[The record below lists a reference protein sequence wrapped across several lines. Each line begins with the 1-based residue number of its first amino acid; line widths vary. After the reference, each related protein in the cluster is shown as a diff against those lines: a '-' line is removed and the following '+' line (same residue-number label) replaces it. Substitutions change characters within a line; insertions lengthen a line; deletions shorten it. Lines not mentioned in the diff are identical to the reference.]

1 VRLGSPRLRH
11 ATPFP
16 DTIINYIAG
25 GVIESLSIPASLG
38 LPYSPTFGPT
48 LVLSP
53 VSPLDSAHSES
64 SQSVES
70 LMTEPPSPS
79 PCSSPDTA
87 FPRATHTFEDGVD
100 LVLHVPGPEQSV
112 AKPASKLEQWWL
124 DHRKGVTSAVKT
136 VLEVASKV
144 LDDIPAGGSTAA
156 MVLDLGAKALEH
168 VQVMSNVESDG
179 VRLMLLGHSN
189 PGRMWKPSVIW
200 SRM

>member
-1 VRLGSPRLRH
+1 
-11 ATPFP
+11 
-16 DTIINYIAG
+16 
-25 GVIESLSIPASLG
+25 
-38 LPYSPTFGPT
+38 
-48 LVLSP
+48 
-53 VSPLDSAHSES
+53 
-64 SQSVES
+64 
-70 LMTEPPSPS
+70 MTEPPSPS
-79 PCSSPDTA
+79 PCSSPEIA

-136 VLEVASKV
+136 VLEVASKM

-179 VRLMLLGHSN
+179 VRLMLLGLVGQLCAHL
-189 PGRMWKPSVIW
+189 GLADG
-200 SRM
+200 